1 MAIPAN
7 SRFAC
12 ILPIRCPKLYQE
24 FQRGNVGVQIS
35 GREFSRIHYGQ
46 AHEQS
51 NAKIKSMK
59 GPIDFVNRASNEFR
73 EGWRSQDPKL
83 SSVWSKP

>member
-1 MAIPAN
+1 MAISAN

-12 ILPIRCPKLYQE
+12 ILPITCPEPYQE

-35 GREFSRIHYGQ
+35 GRKFSRIHYGQ

-51 NAKIKSMK
+51 NATIKSMK
-59 GPIDFVNRASNEFR
+59 GPIDLVFRASHEQNTQRYQEKR
-73 EGWRSQDPKL
+73 H
-83 SSVWSKP
+83 SSP